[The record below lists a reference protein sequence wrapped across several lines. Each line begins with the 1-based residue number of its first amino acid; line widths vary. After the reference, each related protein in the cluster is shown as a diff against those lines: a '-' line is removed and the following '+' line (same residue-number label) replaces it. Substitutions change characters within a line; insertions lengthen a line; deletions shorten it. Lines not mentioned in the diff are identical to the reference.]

1 MVIPQNPIDCR
12 IVFLAKYNS
21 NGVMQWFKRPQL
33 PTISLGDQSLVPM
46 GLEADSAGNTY
57 WCVYLRGSNYANG
70 YVNPDTTVSN
80 QYRPVVFKYDTQG
93 NFVSGTPMDMVLSPD
108 FAFYLRFYRNP
119 QNGNYYFTSNG
130 VFLSTTNLATL
141 GGTTI
146 TGSFFVASYNPAGQ
160 KLWHQQDAANA
171 VATTFQSYDLAF
183 DSDSNVYFSGYIF
196 GGGSVS
202 FMGFTR
208 TLTSPGQYVVK
219 LNATGTNLLWASS
232 AKAASDFPG
241 CSVAVHGNE
250 VVFAGH
256 CVGQN
261 YTWGSQSI
269 NVNANEGF
277 DPLMARFNKDTGACT
292 SLVHL
297 PGDAGYQD
305 YAVAVAVDSSGDY
318 LIGGSLGH
326 YLYTGTGS
334 ILNVAGI
341 ETDFFVAKYAAL
353 PCSLATDT
361 SENTEAFKVY
371 PNPAHDQL
379 NIETQESFT
388 YQISNLLGAK
398 LQSGTLSTGANTI
411 QIDQLA
417 TGYYVL
423 TATNSNGKVF
433 SKKIVKE

>member
-1 MVIPQNPIDCR
+1 V
-12 IVFLAKYNS
+12 
-21 NGVMQWFKRPQL
+21 
-33 PTISLGDQSLVPM
+33 
-46 GLEADSAGNTY
+46 
-57 WCVYLRGSNYANG
+57 
-70 YVNPDTTVSN
+70 
-80 QYRPVVFKYDTQG
+80 
-93 NFVSGTPMDMVLSPD
+93 
-108 FAFYLRFYRNP
+108 
-119 QNGNYYFTSNG
+119 
-130 VFLSTTNLATL
+130 ATL

-171 VATTFQSYDLAF
+171 VASNFRSYDLAF
-183 DSDSNVYFSGYIF
+183 DSDNNVYFTGFIN
-196 GGGSVS
+196 GGSLAT
-202 FMGFTR
+202 FMGFTK
-208 TLTSPGQYVVK
+208 TTIYPGQYVVK

-232 AKAASDFPG
+232 AEGESDFPG

-250 VVFAGH
+250 VVYGGH
-256 CVGQN
+256 CGGQN

-269 NVNANEGF
+269 NVNANAGF

-398 LQSGTLSTGANTI
+398 LQSGTLNTGTNTI
-411 QIDQLA
+411 QLDQLA